1 MTSDRQN
8 NVLLFREFKSG
19 ITGSGNGPTLDGT
32 GGPPDN
38 GGMDERVKKL
48 EDGQHELKTQ
58 LVRIEARLE
67 HIEKSIVT
75 KTEISE
81 LRVEV
86 LTNTASA
93 KTAVAD
99 IRSDLYKNT
108 ESAKTAV
115 ADIRSDL
122 HKMDASIKTWMIG
135 TVIGLMVGFGGL
147 FLNMNKST
155 APQSQP
161 IVIYTPTAQPQQPA
175 PPSK

>member
-8 NVLLFREFKSG
+8 NVHFLQQFKSG
-19 ITGSGNGPTLDGT
+19 MTGAGNGPMLDST

-38 GGMDERVKKL
+38 GGMEERVKKL

-58 LVRIEARLE
+58 LVRIDARLD
-67 HIEKSIVT
+67 HIEKSMVT

-81 LRVEV
+81 LRLEV
-86 LTNTASA
+86 LT
-93 KTAVAD
+93 
-99 IRSDLYKNT
+99 NT

-115 ADIRSDL
+115 ADIRADL

-147 FLNMNKST
+147 FLNMNKSS
-155 APQSQP
+155 APQPQP
-161 IVIYTPTAQPQQPA
+161 IVIYTPTAQPQPPA
-175 PPSK
+175 PPGK